1 MARTHVALFENHRKK
16 NEDLNA
22 SFKEPL
28 LCPFIKDENEYK
40 VFKKMI
46 CKCIILLVAY
56 FRIKPYSYIP
66 DVPKFCSTYSY

>member
-56 FRIKPYSYIP
+56 FRIKPYS
-66 DVPKFCSTYSY
+66 S